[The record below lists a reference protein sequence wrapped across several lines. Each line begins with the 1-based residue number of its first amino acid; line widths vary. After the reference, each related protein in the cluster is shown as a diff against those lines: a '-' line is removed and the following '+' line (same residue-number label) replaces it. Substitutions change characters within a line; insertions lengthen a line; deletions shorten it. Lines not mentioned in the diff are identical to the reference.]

1 MARREREG
9 TWKNSLLWKN
19 AREAGAMAL
28 GHPRSC
34 PTTGVTDLL
43 LTRAGSRFSLS
54 LYLPPPA
61 QGSPPNLP
69 DLTSILLFLCPLS
82 QLAGASKPPG
92 CYLSLLAACLP
103 FSPWWGSQAA
113 CNWIPDT
120 DSSLQAP
127 PPSCTPCTLFLDLL
141 LETWI
146 VRVSTQPSDLCLS
159 EPWLIFAQPL
169 QALGPLPFGDIS
181 LA

>member
-92 CYLSLLAACLP
+92 CYLSLLAACL
-103 FSPWWGSQAA
+103 
-113 CNWIPDT
+113 
-120 DSSLQAP
+120 
-127 PPSCTPCTLFLDLL
+127 TL
-141 LETWI
+141 
-146 VRVSTQPSDLCLS
+146 
-159 EPWLIFAQPL
+159 
-169 QALGPLPFGDIS
+169 S
-181 LA
+181 LAGNPVLLFYMVLMCMVIFSSCQIRRSCYRELYRLQTTSCWSL